1 MPVSYSIPVQCSSIV
16 LYLVRLDQE
25 GHKVLLLR
33 RKGGHLDKEWSH
45 LAGGMEEGESAW
57 QTALREAH
65 EETGVILSNLYTAD
79 ICEQYYRQRK
89 NLITVAPVFVSYIDR
104 DVIITL
110 NEEHYEYQWLD
121 IEKAY
126 ARLNYPC
133 QRQSLRHI
141 EKEFLQRQPVAAL
154 RII

>member
-1 MPVSYSIPVQCSSIV
+1 MSYSIPVRCSSIV
-16 LYLVRLDQE
+16 LYLVRLYQ
-25 GHKVLLLR
+25 GAHQVLLLQ

-45 LAGGMEEGESAW
+45 LAGGMEEGENAW
-57 QTALREAH
+57 QTALREAQ
-65 EETGVILSNLYTAD
+65 EETGIVLTNLYTAD

-89 NLITVAPVFVSYIDR
+89 NLITVAPVFVSYIER
-104 DVIITL
+104 DATITL
-110 NEEHYEYQWLD
+110 NEEHYDYQWLA
-121 IEKAY
+121 IEEAY

-141 EKEFLQRQPVAAL
+141 EKEFLQRRPTNTL